1 MESRIACG
9 DPRVIPGLRGA
20 IVRASLCHPQ
30 TKPNVP
36 GVLPPRRDGG
46 PHTGS
51 VSEVRG
57 GLHGAVGTRCP
68 DFSRG
73 GRVRKPGRPG
83 AERANGSRP
92 ARPARRR
99 RALSGGS
106 CASSPARGRAAFPCP
121 LRRAPRPPASA
132 GRCPAASGLVLKLR
146 KETIARL
153 LLKGK

>member
-73 GRVRKPGRPG
+73 GRVRNGRTGRGRP
-83 AERANGSRP
+83 ALP
-92 ARPARRR
+92 ADV
-99 RALSGGS
+99 
-106 CASSPARGRAAFPCP
+106 
-121 LRRAPRPPASA
+121 AP
-132 GRCPAASGLVLKLR
+132 CPAAA
-146 KETIARL
+146 ARRARRGGGRPFPALSAEPLGRPL
-153 LLKGK
+153 LPAAAPQPQVSF